1 MKMRESHVA
10 LILCS
15 VSIVLFLIA
24 LRPLLPFYADQENIP
39 QPVGNYEIAFITVKV
54 TLNGKPLSGAKVSVY
69 PFWTPQGTDPANLG
83 SPIFGREAFT
93 DSKGEATFT
102 LGLGNYTA
110 RAEYNNQ
117 WAAKNIEVKHL
128 YHDVEIDLST
138 AQQTQ
143 RLSLGYTTVI
153 ILCVASALLATG
165 VTSFIQSRKN
175 R

>member
-1 MKMRESHVA
+1 MRELHVG
-10 LILCS
+10 LILCG
-15 VSIVLFLIA
+15 VSLMLFLVS
-24 LRPLLPFYADQENIP
+24 LRPWLPFYVSPTEP
-39 QPVGNYEIAFITVKV
+39 GSYEIAYVTVKV

-69 PFWTPQGTDPANLG
+69 PFWTLQGTDPANLG
-83 SPIFGREAFT
+83 SPVFGREEFT

-102 LGLGNYTA
+102 LGLGNYTV

-138 AQQTQ
+138 AQQIQ

>member
-1 MKMRESHVA
+1 MRESHVG
-10 LILCS
+10 LILCGVS
-15 VSIVLFLIA
+15 VMLFLVA
-24 LRPLLPFYADQENIP
+24 LRPWLPFYVSPTEP
-39 QPVGNYEIAFITVKV
+39 GSYEISHVTVKV

-69 PFWTPQGTDPANLG
+69 PFWAPQGTDPANLG
-83 SPIFGREAFT
+83 SPVFGREGFT
-93 DSKGEATFT
+93 DSKGEATLT
-102 LGLGNYTA
+102 LGLGNYTV

-117 WAAKNIEVKHL
+117 WVAKNIEVKHL

-165 VTSFIQSRKN
+165 VTSFIQSHKKR
-175 R
+175 